1 MGDDEFREES
11 TPDVG
16 ATSGVGER
24 WELEGGDFATYG
36 RSPKKP
42 TVGRHH
48 DLQWVASTIYSRFL
62 LDPLEGRAE
71 VGSWRRGFSRGKGT

>member
-48 DLQWVASTIYSRFL
+48 DPR
-62 LDPLEGRAE
+62 
-71 VGSWRRGFSRGKGT
+71 